1 MVEEML
7 AARGICVSYETVRQW
22 AIKFGETFSGQI
34 RQRAPSGG
42 DKWRL
47 DEVASRS
54 RASPTG
60 FGARSIRMAWFLM
73 SSSSVEETATL
84 RAG

>member
-34 RQRAPSGG
+34 RQRAPSRG
-42 DKWRL
+42 DKWHL
-47 DEVASRS
+47 DGVSR
-54 RASPTG
+54 TH
-60 FGARSIRMAWFLM
+60 F
-73 SSSSVEETATL
+73 
-84 RAG
+84 